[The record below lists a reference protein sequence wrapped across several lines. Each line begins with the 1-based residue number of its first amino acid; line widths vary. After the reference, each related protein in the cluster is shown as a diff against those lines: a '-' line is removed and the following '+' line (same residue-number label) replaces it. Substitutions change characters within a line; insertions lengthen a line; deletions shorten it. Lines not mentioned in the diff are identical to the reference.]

1 MKRNRGRYQNDEAK
15 QEKKAAKRKYMSY
28 EDVPLEDYRDE
39 EPMPEN
45 LTKRFLKMFLILFL
59 SVVAVLALMNIEK
72 LTPDNIAH
80 WFQYDLL
87 GKSEGD
93 GYPTGFSGS
102 AVNNGNFD
110 LISGVP
116 VYCSD
121 TSIAVLNNNAG
132 VYQDEQHSYAAPVLS
147 VNGGYAIVYNLN
159 ATGFTVLKRDSI
171 VYSSSVKQKI
181 LSADV
186 SSNGIYGIL
195 TRSDDY
201 LAKLTVYRTDN
212 LEKYT
217 YSFADY
223 YMNKVS
229 VNKDGSRAVLTGV
242 SARNGGLISVIYVLD
257 FAQDNYM
264 QKYEVDDT
272 FIYDIRFLD
281 NGNAFAVGNNKS
293 FYININDG
301 GKTDIGY
308 DSRTLTAYTI
318 KRDQGAV
325 LSLSYNPDG
334 RECDIVS
341 FNKDGSRDSEI
352 STGKKIISLDMRG
365 NERAILCPD
374 SIIVYDRE
382 GSVKGTSAADTD
394 ARKIVYCDYNTFYVL
409 GKSRISRLYAE

>member
-257 FAQDNYM
+257 FTQDNYM

>member
-1 MKRNRGRYQNDEAK
+1 MKKNRGRYQNDEGK
-15 QEKKAAKRKYMSY
+15 QEKKAAKRKYLSY

-39 EPMPEN
+39 EPVPAD
-45 LTKRFLKMFLILFL
+45 LTKKFLKMFLILFI
-59 SVVAVLALMNIEK
+59 SVVAVLALMNIDK

-102 AVNNGNFD
+102 VVTKGNFD

-121 TSIAVLNNNAG
+121 TSITVLNDNAG
-132 VYQDEQHSYAAPVLS
+132 VYLDAQHSYAAPVLS
-147 VNGGYAIVYNLN
+147 VNNSHAIVYNLN
-159 ATGFTVLKRDSI
+159 ATGYTVLKRDSI
-171 VYSSSVKQKI
+171 VRTSSVKQKI
-181 LSADV
+181 LSADI
-186 SSNGIYGIL
+186 SSNGIYAIL
-195 TRSDDY
+195 TGSDDY
-201 LAKLTVYRTDN
+201 LSKLTVYRTDG

-229 VNKDGSRAVLTGV
+229 VNKDGSRAVLTGI

-257 FAQDNYM
+257 FTQDNYM

-272 FIYDIRFLD
+272 FIYDIKYLD
-281 NGNAFAVGNNKS
+281 NGNAFAVGDDKS
-293 FYININDG
+293 VYVNVNDG
-301 GKTDIGY
+301 GIHSLSY
-308 DSRTLTAYTI
+308 DDRTLTAYAI

-325 LSLSYNPDG
+325 ISLSLNPDG
-334 RECDIVS
+334 RSCDIVS
-341 FNKDGSRDSEI
+341 FNRDGNRESEI
-352 STGKKIISLDMRG
+352 MTDKRVISLDMLG
-365 NERAILCPD
+365 NERAILTPD

-382 GSVKGTSAADTD
+382 GNTKGFAFSDSD
-394 ARKIVYCDYNTFYVL
+394 ARKIVCCDYNTFYVL
-409 GKSRISRLYAE
+409 GKSRISRLNAE